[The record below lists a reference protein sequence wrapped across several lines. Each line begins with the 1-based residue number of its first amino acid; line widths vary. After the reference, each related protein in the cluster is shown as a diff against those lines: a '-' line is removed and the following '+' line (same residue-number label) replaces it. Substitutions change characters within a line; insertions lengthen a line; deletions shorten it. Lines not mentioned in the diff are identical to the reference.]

1 MRPIPLAI
9 FAAVS
14 AFGIAHAQGHSSQS
28 HGRGGRES
36 APRPAYYAPRGGS
49 VPREAYGAGHPMA
62 PPPYY
67 VPPAPAAPPRMNSLG
82 ANWREQQ
89 DEARQGVRQG
99 QMAPLGQVIQGLRQ
113 RTPGRQLDVGIEYMG
128 PRAVYRVRWMT
139 VHGRRVDYIVDAA
152 SGAILSAH

>member
-1 MRPIPLAI
+1 MRMRPVLLAI
-9 FAAVS
+9 LAAVS
-14 AFGIAHAQGHSSQS
+14 AAGFARAEGHPNQS
-28 HGRGGRES
+28 HGRGGREGP
-36 APRPAYYAPRGGS
+36 PRPTYYAPRES
-49 VPREAYGAGHPMA
+49 YGPARPMA
-62 PPPYY
+62 PPPAYI
-67 VPPAPAAPPRMNSLG
+67 PERAAQPPRTNSLG

-152 SGAILSAH
+152 TGAILSAH